1 MTYILSDP
9 VPAAYPFSI
18 QRCGTRR
25 GGRRGSGE
33 GTSEVGC
40 YRHAT
45 GGNGNV
51 KHGEG
56 KEFKPDEFT
65 YDFIT
70 ARSV

>member
-25 GGRRGSGE
+25 GGGEGLRVGDSEGE

-40 YRHAT
+40 YRH
-45 GGNGNV
+45 
-51 KHGEG
+51 E
-56 KEFKPDEFT
+56 EMEM
-65 YDFIT
+65 
-70 ARSV
+70 